1 MPFEPRFSIGIL
13 GDIWGG
19 FVEVLGRFWGGF
31 KTQLIW
37 DIWGGFE
44 KHIEFVG

>member
-19 FVEVLGRFWGGF
+19 FGEVLKHSSFGIFGEVL
-31 KTQLIW
+31 KNTSNLW
-37 DIWGGFE
+37 DDFFE
-44 KHIEFVG
+44 